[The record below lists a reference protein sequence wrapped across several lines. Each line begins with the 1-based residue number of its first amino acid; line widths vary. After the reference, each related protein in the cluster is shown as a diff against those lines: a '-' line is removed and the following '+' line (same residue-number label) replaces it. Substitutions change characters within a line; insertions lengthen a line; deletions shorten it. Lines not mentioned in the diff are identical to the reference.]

1 MVYFTASMLIFQG
14 KFGADKLGLFNST
27 SIPSSKPQSFYL
39 LGGFLGDK
47 YLSTDKRAISSDN
60 INQIQ
65 ADAPLHLIYELL
77 AFLGQYKHQSYL
89 C

>member
-1 MVYFTASMLIFQG
+1 MVYFTASAFIFQR
-14 KFGADKLGLFNST
+14 KFDANKLGLLNST
-27 SIPSSKPQSFYL
+27 FIPNKPQRFYL
-39 LGGFLGDK
+39 LGVYFNDK
-47 YLSTDKRAISSDN
+47 HLPTDKSAISSDN

-77 AFLGQYKHQSYL
+77 AFLDQYKHQSYL

>member
-1 MVYFTASMLIFQG
+1 MVYFTASAFIFQR
-14 KFGADKLGLFNST
+14 KFDADKLGLFNST
-27 SIPSSKPQSFYL
+27 FIPNKHLP
-39 LGGFLGDK
+39 
-47 YLSTDKRAISSDN
+47 TDKSAISSDN

-77 AFLGQYKHQSYL
+77 AFLDQYKHQSYL